1 MAENL
6 IVVKQT
12 VFFDTLWGR
21 LICLAGGS
29 CGVYDW
35 KGGLRKGDNW
45 CGTRPVPGL

>member
-21 LICLAGGS
+21 LVSQLRS
-29 CGVYDW
+29 DDDW